1 MSPAPVVVAPGG
13 TGAAWF
19 VTARVPGGG
28 GSGLAP
34 PAAAAVG
41 EGSGVDAGAAVEGP
55 AAAGAAAVAGV
66 LAAALV
72 GAAEPF
78 VAGVWL
84 PPAALAAVLS
94 TLLLLLLEG
103 VGVVLAALL
112 AVPQGSPREVPAQH
126 KALAEV
132 FRRLQPAGRC

>member
-1 MSPAPVVVAPGG
+1 
-13 TGAAWF
+13 
-19 VTARVPGGG
+19 
-28 GSGLAP
+28 
-34 PAAAAVG
+34 
-41 EGSGVDAGAAVEGP
+41 VEGP

-94 TLLLLLLEG
+94 TLLLLLEG